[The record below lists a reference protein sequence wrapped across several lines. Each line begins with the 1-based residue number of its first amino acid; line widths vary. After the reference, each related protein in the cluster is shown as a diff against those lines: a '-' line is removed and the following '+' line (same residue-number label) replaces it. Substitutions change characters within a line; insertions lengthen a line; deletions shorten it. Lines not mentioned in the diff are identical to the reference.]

1 VRSNEW
7 YYQCS
12 PSLTTKASSASIP
25 AAAAAASA
33 AAFSGS
39 EHTIAA
45 AAAAAAVMA
54 QSNYDSLTIQQ
65 LPNNNN
71 IPASMTSRRPAVRV
85 QMTRQ
90 GLPVEGTVVQVTIT
104 TTKWKPGRPD
114 LTMDVTATV
123 EASTNADGVASVI
136 MPRRV
141 MGAAADTSVVSAVTA
156 GARARGVKGVIVVGA
171 DDLNV
176 TWV

>member
-12 PSLTTKASSASIP
+12 PSLTTKTASAAVTS
-25 AAAAAASA
+25 AAAAAAFAGSDHTVA
-33 AAFSGS
+33 AS
-39 EHTIAA
+39 
-45 AAAAAAVMA
+45 AAAAAVMA

-71 IPASMTSRRPAVRV
+71 IPASRRPAVRV
-85 QMTRQ
+85 QLTRQ
-90 GLPVEGTVVQVTIT
+90 GVPVEGTIVQVTVT
-104 TTKWKPGRPD
+104 TTKHKPGHPE
-114 LTMDVTATV
+114 LNMTVTATL
-123 EASTNADGVASVI
+123 EAMTKEDGVASVI

-141 MGAAADTSVVSAVTA
+141 MGAAADTSVISAVTA
-156 GARARGVKGVIVVGA
+156 GARARGVKGTIVVSA
-171 DDLNV
+171 DDLTV